1 MDWKDRRERGEWL
14 VIQARREV
22 LDLRAS
28 KENLVLE
35 AMMERKV
42 HRDLTVRGD
51 LLETTENKAKWV
63 QWVHLVN

>member
-35 AMMERKV
+35 AMMERRAR
-42 HRDLTVRGD
+42 RDLTVRGD

>member
-35 AMMERKV
+35 AMMERKA